1 MKVVYAVVKMQNN
14 NSSLGSKVS
23 DSRKKLGLS
32 QEALAEK
39 ANVSLSTI
47 QRIEKGTVKPRSFT
61 IKVLAE
67 TLDLDVSELL
77 SEHLVE
83 KETSK
88 ASFIALKRM
97 NLFTLLL
104 CYIPFINLVIPFI
117 VWKINKDIPPKDNVA
132 GKMLTFQLLWSIFTG
147 IGMLFSIFITNLI
160 IGNAGLGG
168 YIANTVY
175 LLAVVF
181 NIIMILKTSSKFNNE
196 DGNVLSF
203 VPNLF

>member
-1 MKVVYAVVKMQNN
+1 MQHN

-47 QRIEKGTVKPRSFT
+47 QRIEKDTVTPRPFT
-61 IKVLAE
+61 LKILAE
-67 TLDLDVSELL
+67 SLSLDISELTNITTKSGY
-77 SEHLVE
+77 SE
-83 KETSK
+83 S
-88 ASFIALKRM
+88 SFSALKRM
-97 NLFTLLL
+97 NLYTILLVF
-104 CYIPFINLVIPFI
+104 IPFINLCIPFI
-117 VWKINKDIPPKDNVA
+117 FWKKNKVIHPKDSTA
-132 GKMLTFQLLWSIFTG
+132 GKMLTFQLLWSIFTI

-160 IGNAGLGG
+160 TGQASLAG

-175 LLAVVF
+175 ILAVVF
-181 NIIMILKTSSKFNNE
+181 NIFIIVKTSSQLNKE
-196 DGNVLSF
+196 GQKILAF